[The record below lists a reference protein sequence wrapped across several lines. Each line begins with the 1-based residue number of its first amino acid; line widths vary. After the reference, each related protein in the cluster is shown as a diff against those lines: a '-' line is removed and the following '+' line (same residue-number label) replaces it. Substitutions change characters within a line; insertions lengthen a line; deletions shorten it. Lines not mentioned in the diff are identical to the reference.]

1 MAMFQARK
9 LSAGQIEAAVTELKN
24 WRIEDNQLR
33 ATLKFNDFNE
43 AFGFLSRIALIA
55 EKADHH
61 PDFFCSYNKVEL
73 RLFTHSEKS
82 ITAKDLEMA
91 KRINEIVGG
100 GAASGGGGQ

>member
-1 MAMFQARK
+1 MSMFGSRRM
-9 LSAGQIEAAVTELKN
+9 SAGQLEQAVQELRN

-43 AFGFLSRIALIA
+43 AFGFLTRLALVA

-61 PDFFCSYNKVEL
+61 PDFYCNYNKVEL

-82 ITAKDLEMA
+82 ITAKDLDMA
-91 KRINEIVGG
+91 RKINQMVGV
-100 GAASGGGGQ
+100 Q